1 MSPEQLIHSHLK
13 LLSLPT
19 MVARLIPLVDDPT
32 TSAADIARVIAQ
44 DAALTA
50 RLLKIVNCPFYRL
63 PAKIDSLDM
72 ALSVLD
78 THQLRD
84 LVLSAAVIKR
94 FQTNIDPAFD
104 VEVFWCH
111 SITTAIA
118 ARLLAS
124 KMTLA
129 NPERFFVTGLL
140 HDIGKMVMYLTL
152 PNESFR
158 LIQELEKPG
167 CDVANIEQQLFG
179 FTHDDVGVALLKA
192 WNFPES
198 IIGPVRY
205 HALLNANEQDMQD
218 AALLHIANNI
228 ANNMQEPISRDDD
241 TPLNQKATEVLQLTP
256 EVIEEVYEETYHHL
270 DELLEIFYY
279 DLVT

>member
-1 MSPEQLIHSHLK
+1 MSPEQLIHSHFK

-19 MVARLIPLVDDPT
+19 MVARLNPLVDDPT
-32 TSAADIARVIAQ
+32 TSATDIARVIAQ